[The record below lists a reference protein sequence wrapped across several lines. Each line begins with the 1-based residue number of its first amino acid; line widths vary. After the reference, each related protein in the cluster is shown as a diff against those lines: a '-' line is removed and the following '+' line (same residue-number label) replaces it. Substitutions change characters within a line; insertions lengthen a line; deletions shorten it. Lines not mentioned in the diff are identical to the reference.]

1 MDYGFQACNS
11 ILLLVELGFRIPI
24 FSEIKD
30 SLSCIPDSKAHGSG
44 FHKQN
49 FPVFRIPNAKFLGI
63 RNPYSLGLTRS
74 WSYITLVFVLYI
86 KFWQKIGFFQTLLV
100 GLYCHQKPEFWF
112 ELTTSNHFNS
122 QRDKINALK
131 EYKFSSTLL
140 TLCFVHLIFPKISCP
155 GV

>member
-63 RNPYSLGLTRS
+63 RNPLALHGADPT
-74 WSYITLVFVLYI
+74 YIGVCTVYYILAKDWLLSNFV
-86 KFWQKIGFFQTLLV
+86 GRPLL
-100 GLYCHQKPEFWF
+100 
-112 ELTTSNHFNS
+112 
-122 QRDKINALK
+122 
-131 EYKFSSTLL
+131 SS
-140 TLCFVHLIFPKISCP
+140 KA
-155 GV
+155 